1 MAVNDNPMAIIPR
14 VVDMRNS
21 VEWNKKSPRNP
32 MALIVV
38 PIINDFEILSF
49 DIMKPEVGPN
59 TSNIRAN
66 GNCTLVAL
74 IGSPPK
80 PNGSGFLTNMGMV

>member
-1 MAVNDNPMAIIPR
+1 
-14 VVDMRNS
+14 
-21 VEWNKKSPRNP
+21 

-38 PIINDFEILSF
+38 PIINDFEVLSF

-74 IGSPPK
+74 IGSPQ
-80 PNGSGFLTNMGMV
+80 NQMVVDSLPIWVRFEKQETLKNQQSLS

>member
-1 MAVNDNPMAIIPR
+1 
-14 VVDMRNS
+14 
-21 VEWNKKSPRNP
+21 
-32 MALIVV
+32 MALIIV
-38 PIINDFEILSF
+38 PIINDFEVLSL

-80 PNGSGFLTNMGMV
+80 PNGGGFLTIMGMV